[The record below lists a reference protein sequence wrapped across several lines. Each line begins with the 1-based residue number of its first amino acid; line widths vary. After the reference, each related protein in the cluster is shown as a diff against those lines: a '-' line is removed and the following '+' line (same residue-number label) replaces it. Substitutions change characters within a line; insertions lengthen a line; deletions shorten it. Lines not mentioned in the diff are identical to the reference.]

1 MEFEIRP
8 QNKFT
13 LGLKELWEF
22 RELLFFFTW
31 RDIKVKYKQTVFG
44 ILWAILQPL
53 VMMLVF
59 TLLLGKSIAQ
69 STHLPVPYS
78 IFSLSGLLIWGIFS
92 SGVTNSANSMVNN
105 ANIIKKIYFPRLII
119 PISSILGATFDFL
132 MALLIFFVFVVIY
145 RVPLSWM
152 TFIYIPFAML
162 FAAVASMSIGLTLAA
177 LNVKYRDIRYVI
189 PFLIQALLFLTPVFY
204 PISITSNYWIQ
215 FLLKLNPIAGAIE
228 LFRGSFSAYVIDWE
242 TVGLSGISSILLL
255 FTGIY
260 IFRKT
265 EAFFADLA

>member
-1 MEFEIRP
+1 MEFEIKP
-8 QNKFT
+8 KNKFT
-13 LGLKELWEF
+13 LGLNELWEF
-22 RELLFFFTW
+22 RELLYFFTW
-31 RDIKVKYKQTVFG
+31 RDVKVKYKQTVLG
-44 ILWAILQPL
+44 VLWAILQPL

-59 TLLLGKSIAQ
+59 TALLGKSISQ
-69 STHLPVPYS
+69 STDLPVPYS
-78 IFSLSGLLIWGIFS
+78 MFSLSGLLIWGVFS

-119 PISSILGATFDFL
+119 PFSSILGACFDFV
-132 MALLIFFVFVVIY
+132 MSMIIFAIFILIY
-145 RVPLSWM
+145 QVPLSWM
-152 TFIYIPFAML
+152 ALLFIPLALI
-162 FAAVASMSIGLTLAA
+162 FAALASLSVGLTLAA

-204 PISITSNYWIQ
+204 PISITSNYWLQ

-228 LFRGSFSAYVIDWE
+228 LFRGAFSSYIIDWE
-242 TVGLSGISSILLL
+242 TVWISGISGIIFLLIGL
-255 FTGIY
+255 Y